1 MTRYPGN
8 LLPGPTLICIVVKII
23 AYIVPFRLYS
33 QLLKLEINNS
43 LFQRVKSGV
52 CIIIFEEFMMAYM

>member
-1 MTRYPGN
+1 MTGYLGN
-8 LLPGPTLICIVVKII
+8 LLSGPTLICIVVKII
-23 AYIVPFRLYS
+23 AYIVPFKLFS

-43 LFQRVKSGV
+43 LFQRVNSGV

>member
-23 AYIVPFRLYS
+23 AYIVPFKLYS

-43 LFQRVKSGV
+43 LFHRVKSGV
-52 CIIIFEEFMMAYM
+52 YIIIFEEFMMAYM

>member
-1 MTRYPGN
+1 MHM
-8 LLPGPTLICIVVKII
+8 LCIVVKII
-23 AYIVPFRLYS
+23 AYIVAFKLYS

-43 LFQRVKSGV
+43 LFQRVNSGV

>member
-1 MTRYPGN
+1 MTGYPGN
-8 LLPGPTLICIVVKII
+8 LLPGPTLIVVKII
-23 AYIVPFRLYS
+23 HILCLLKLYS

>member
-1 MTRYPGN
+1 M
-8 LLPGPTLICIVVKII
+8 LCIVVKII
-23 AYIVPFRLYS
+23 AYIVPFKLYS